1 MIIVD
6 ALHTDVANAV
16 EEGFS
21 KSPKRLPSWLFYDE
35 TGDRIFQAIMNMPEY
50 YLTACEYEIL
60 QMNKER
66 LRQRFVADGN
76 TFDLIEFGAG
86 DGLKTEV
93 LLRHFSERQ
102 TMFNYLPVDVSS
114 TALDQLTQRLQRSV
128 PDLSIHTINKRYDQA
143 IRDLHEEDLNRKV
156 FLFLGANI
164 GNFSLPEAE
173 QFAVTISS
181 GMKADD
187 QLLIGFDLKKDPR
200 LIQAAYD
207 DPHGITRHFNMNLLT
222 RLNRE
227 VGARFQ
233 LDQFKHYPYYDP
245 ETGTTKSYLV
255 SLLAQDVYIEALH
268 KSVHFDRWEVI
279 HTEVSQK
286 YDIPMIEKI
295 AARSGLTIVE
305 YYYDCK
311 HYFCDVL
318 FGKKS

>member
-1 MIIVD
+1 MVID

-35 TGDRIFQAIMNMPEY
+35 IGDKIFQAIMKMPEY

-66 LRQRFVADGN
+66 LRQRFVADGS

-86 DGLKTEV
+86 DGFKTEV
-93 LLRHFSERQ
+93 LLRHFNERQ

-114 TALDQLTQRLQRSV
+114 TALNQLTQRLQASV
-128 PDLSIHTINKRYDQA
+128 PDLSINTINKRYDQA
-143 IRDLHEEDLNRKV
+143 IRDLHKEDLNRKV

-173 QFAVTISS
+173 QFSTTISS
-181 GMKADD
+181 GMKAGD

-207 DPHGITRHFNMNLLT
+207 DPHGITRSFNMNLLT

-245 ETGTTKSYLV
+245 ETGATRSYLV
-255 SLLAQDVYIEALH
+255 SLQAQDVYIEALN
-268 KSVHFDRWEVI
+268 KSIRFDRWEII
-279 HTEVSQK
+279 HTEISQK
-286 YDIPMIEKI
+286 YDIAMIEKI
-295 AARSGLTIVE
+295 AARSGLAIVDH
-305 YYYDCK
+305 YYDCK